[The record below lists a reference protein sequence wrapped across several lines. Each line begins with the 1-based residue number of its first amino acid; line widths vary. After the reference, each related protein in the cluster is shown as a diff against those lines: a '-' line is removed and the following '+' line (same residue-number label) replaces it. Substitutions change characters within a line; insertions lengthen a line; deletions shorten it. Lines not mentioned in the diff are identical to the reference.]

1 MFNAQ
6 PFAAGIGSSFNVD
19 SVALSSDRTS
29 RDTVKV
35 LNEVKSPLIQMSEF
49 FAGIDSGIIKL
60 VDIAKK
66 SLGLD
71 KESLRL
77 ESRIADIMASDLV
90 LEEKQNLAA
99 QLRGRDANIAGED
112 TDIEPGEKSEKLSF
126 IESLKKAFDDLT
138 GNQTFA
144 EIGKIF
150 LFATGALAL
159 AKMADKFHRQVGDV
173 LEFIGEKVIPGLK
186 ELNEDIKESESGY
199 VGTGGLSKLKTFTKI
214 STALTGITFAIT
226 KFLIDPFRKIRKKII
241 GAKLGAFM
249 LATEKGIVGKGS
261 FIQSIKDFFG
271 KEKGIGKTIEKL
283 TKSFKTNLTLFSR
296 LTGISALLKIGGLF
310 LRFIAWPLQLVIGLF
325 GGLTAG
331 LKKYKE
337 GGGMFEVLGSFMVGV
352 YDILVGSTL
361 NLLADI
367 SGFIVK
373 KLGFENI
380 GQSIQDMDF
389 SFDSIMTGI
398 ENLKNS
404 ISDYFYN
411 LIGRLRNK
419 VPKALG
425 GTKGDVF
432 VPRYTDKI
440 VSKAEAKQMT
450 AGDSLPPSMRGGAES
465 ADGFYQRKGRIDVIP
480 LGDIDTNAISGKID
494 EFNSQDLVLDTKTAN
509 MLAKNKQLIAE
520 SNKLDSEM
528 KEPAKGNNVYMDNKQ
543 VTGGTT
549 VNNNRTTVSNQR
561 VESTDRATK
570 ELNNV
575 YGYALA

>member
-112 TDIEPGEKSEKLSF
+112 TDKEPGEKSEKINF
-126 IESLKKAFDDLT
+126 IDSLKKAFDDLT
-138 GNQTFA
+138 GNQTLG

-159 AKMADKFHRQVGDV
+159 AKFGEKFQKEVASV
-173 LEFIGEKVIPGLK
+173 LKYIGERVLPGFK
-186 ELNEDIKESESGY
+186 ELDEDIRESETSYLGLGGAISASFY
-199 VGTGGLSKLKTFTKI
+199 RVVGAFGRLAKVGTVSALKFVDNLIVNIRKLFVAPNNLLKLSQVTSVQSYIKSITGPGSFLGKIGSFLGKI
-214 STALTGITFAIT
+214 SNQLTKAALFIARFPGIAQILGMTGAVA
-226 KFLIDPFRKIRKKII
+226 KFLGPIGLII
-241 GAKLGAFM
+241 Q
-249 LATEKGIVGKGS
+249 GIVGVV
-261 FIQSIKDFFG
+261 
-271 KEKGIGKTIEKL
+271 
-283 TKSFKTNLTLFSR
+283 
-296 LTGISALLKIGGLF
+296 GGLINAVKILDEGGSVVEALGGF
-310 LRFIAWPLQLVIGLF
+310 ATGFFDAVIGA
-325 GGLTAG
+325 TA
-331 LKKYKE
+331 
-337 GGGMFEVLGSFMVGV
+337 
-352 YDILVGSTL
+352 

-367 SGFIVK
+367 LGFVVK
-373 KLGFENI
+373 KLGFEDF
-380 GQSIQDMDF
+380 GQKLQDMDF
-389 SFDSIMTGI
+389 SFDSIVTGVRNAI
-398 ENLKNS
+398 FGVLNSLIKVYNKINLGFDDIDLYEMKESKVAKKARQESTSVETQLETNKTINQNKEFFSSEVENKDLVINNKETNTMAMKTDILKS
-404 ISDYFYN
+404 TI
-411 LIGRLRNK
+411 
-419 VPKALG
+419 AA
-425 GTKGDVF
+425 T
-432 VPRYTDKI
+432 
-440 VSKAEAKQMT
+440 EQ
-450 AGDSLPPSMRGGAES
+450 LPPS
-465 ADGFYQRKGRIDVIP
+465 QKG
-480 LGDIDTNAISGKID
+480 S
-494 EFNSQDLVLDTKTAN
+494 
-509 MLAKNKQLIAE
+509 
-520 SNKLDSEM
+520 
-528 KEPAKGNNVYMDNKQ
+528 NVYMDNKQ

-575 YGYALA
+575 YGYASA

>member
-1 MFNAQ
+1 MFSAQ
-6 PFAAGIGSSFNVD
+6 PFAAGIGSSFNAD

-29 RDTVKV
+29 RDTVKI

-49 FAGIDSGIIKL
+49 FSGIDSGIIKL
-60 VDIAKK
+60 VEIAKK

-71 KESLRL
+71 KASLQL
-77 ESRIADIMASDLV
+77 ERQIADIMASDLA
-90 LEEKQNLAA
+90 LDEKRNLTA
-99 QLRGRDANIAGED
+99 QLRGRDANLAGQD
-112 TDIEPGEKSEKLSF
+112 TDIEPGEKPEQLNF
-126 IESLKKAFDDLT
+126 VDSLKKAFDDLT
-138 GNQTFA
+138 SNQTA
-144 EIGKIF
+144 SELLKIF
-150 LFATGALAL
+150 ALAL
-159 AKMADKFHRQVGDV
+159 GAMALAKFALKFKDQLADV
-173 LEFIGEKVIPGLK
+173 LEFIKKKLIPEFKDLNDDIESYQGL
-186 ELNEDIKESESGY
+186 
-199 VGTGGLSKLKTFTKI
+199 GGLSKLKLFAKMGGALG
-214 STALTGITFAIT
+214 ALTFGITRFI
-226 KFLIDPFRKIRKKII
+226 IDPFNKIAKRIK
-241 GAKLGAFM
+241 GARLG
-249 LATEKGIVGKGS
+249 LAMRIELFKQGGFFKSFSDFFKGIMPR
-261 FIQSIKDFFG
+261 IKQLTTAFKNALSGFS
-271 KEKGIGKTIEKL
+271 KLSGI
-283 TKSFKTNLTLFSR
+283 NL
-296 LTGISALLKIGGLF
+296 LLKIGGLF

-337 GGGMFEVLGSFMVGV
+337 GGGMFEVLGAFMVGV
-352 YDILVGSTL
+352 YDAIIGSTL

-367 SGFIVK
+367 AGFIVK

-389 SFDSIMTGI
+389 SFDSIITGI

-432 VPRYTDKI
+432 VPRYTEKK
-440 VSKAEAKQMT
+440 VSKAQAKQMT
-450 AGDSLPPSMRGGAES
+450 AGDSLPPSMRGGEES

-494 EFNSQDLVLDTKTAN
+494 EFNSQDLVLDTKTSN
-509 MLAKNKQLIAE
+509 MLAKNKELIAE
-520 SNKLDSEM
+520 SRRLDAEI

-549 VNNNRTTVSNQR
+549 VNNSKTFASNQR
-561 VESTDRATK
+561 VESTDRATR

>member
-6 PFAAGIGSSFNVD
+6 PFAAGIGSSFNAD

-29 RDTVKV
+29 RDTVKI

-49 FAGIDSGIIKL
+49 FSGIDSGIIKL
-60 VDIAKK
+60 VEIAKK

-71 KESLRL
+71 KASLQL
-77 ESRIADIMASDLV
+77 ERQIADIMASDLA
-90 LEEKQNLAA
+90 LDEKRNLTA
-99 QLRGRDANIAGED
+99 QLRGRDANLAGQD
-112 TDIEPGEKSEKLSF
+112 TDIEPGEKPEQLNF
-126 IESLKKAFDDLT
+126 VDSLKKAFDDLT
-138 GNQTFA
+138 SNQTA
-144 EIGKIF
+144 SELLKIF
-150 LFATGALAL
+150 ALSLGAFAL
-159 AKMADKFHRQVGDV
+159 AKFALKFKD
-173 LEFIGEKVIPGLK
+173 EFSDILKFIKKTLLPEFK
-186 ELNEDIKESESGY
+186 ELNDDIESYQGL
-199 VGTGGLSKLKTFTKI
+199 GGLSKLKLFAKMGGALG
-214 STALTGITFAIT
+214 ALTFGITRFI
-226 KFLIDPFRKIRKKII
+226 IDPFNKIAKRIK
-241 GAKLGAFM
+241 GARLG
-249 LATEKGIVGKGS
+249 LAMRIELFKQGGFFKSFSDFFKGIMPR
-261 FIQSIKDFFG
+261 IKQLTTAFKNALSGFS
-271 KEKGIGKTIEKL
+271 KLSGI
-283 TKSFKTNLTLFSR
+283 NL
-296 LTGISALLKIGGLF
+296 LLKIGGLF

-337 GGGMFEVLGSFMVGV
+337 GGGMFEVLGAFMVGV
-352 YDILVGSTL
+352 YDAIIGSTL

-367 SGFIVK
+367 AGFIVK

-389 SFDSIMTGI
+389 SFDSIITGI

-432 VPRYTDKI
+432 VPRYTEKK
-440 VSKAEAKQMT
+440 VSKAQAKQMT
-450 AGDSLPPSMRGGAES
+450 AGDSLPPSMRGGEES

-494 EFNSQDLVLDTKTAN
+494 EFNSQDLVLDTKTSN
-509 MLAKNKQLIAE
+509 MLAKNKELIAE
-520 SNKLDSEM
+520 SRRLDAEI

-549 VNNNRTTVSNQR
+549 VNNSKTFASNQR
-561 VESTDRATK
+561 VESTDRATR